1 MTSKLFDHLPALCN
15 VVRRIAVE
23 AGDATLNYFDESGCA
38 HEVKDDGSPVTL
50 ADREAEVI
58 IERALKEIDSA
69 IPFIAEEAAD
79 AGRCGTTRIEGD
91 FWLVDPLDGTK
102 EFISGS
108 GDYTVNI
115 ALVRGGVPVLGIVY
129 APVKGELYAAHTAG
143 TAVRWSADT
152 NVDKSIHVRM
162 PPKAGLTVVSSK
174 SHDDGQVMDRF
185 LDCLKI
191 EKTLKRGS
199 SLKLC
204 AVASGKA
211 DLYPRFGRTCAWDIA
226 AGQAVVTAAG
236 GVVADLSGA
245 PLTYGRG
252 ESWENPGFLA
262 HAGVLDFT
270 EALSE

>member
-1 MTSKLFDHLPALCN
+1 MTSKLFEHLPALCN

-23 AGDATLNYFDESGCA
+23 AGDATLSHFDESGCA
-38 HEVKDDGSPVTL
+38 HDTKGDGSPVTI
-50 ADREAEVI
+50 ADREAEAI
-58 IERALKEIDSA
+58 IERALKEIDPD

-79 AGRCGTTRIEGD
+79 AGRCGVTKIEGD

-115 ALVRGGVPVLGIVY
+115 ALVRGGVPVLGVVY
-129 APVKGELYAAHTAG
+129 APVRGELYAAHG
-143 TAVRWSADT
+143 PDTAVRWSADT
-152 NVDKSIHVRM
+152 HADKSIRVRT
-162 PPKAGLTVVSSK
+162 PPKAGLTVVASK
-174 SHDDGQVMDRF
+174 NHSDGPAMDRF
-185 LDCLKI
+185 LECLKI

-211 DLYPRFGRTCAWDIA
+211 DLYPRFGRTCGWDIA
-226 AGQAVVTAAG
+226 AGQAVVMAAG
-236 GVVADLSGA
+236 GVVADLSGT

-252 ESWENPGFLA
+252 ENWENPGFLA
-262 HAGVLDFT
+262 HAGMLDFT
-270 EALSE
+270 EALTE